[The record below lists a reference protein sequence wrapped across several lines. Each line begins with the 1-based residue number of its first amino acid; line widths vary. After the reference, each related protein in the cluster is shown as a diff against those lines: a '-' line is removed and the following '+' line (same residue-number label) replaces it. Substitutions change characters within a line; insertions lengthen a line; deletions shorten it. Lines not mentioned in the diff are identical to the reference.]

1 MRESLR
7 FLSAA
12 RGGTLWCDFD
22 IDPTFFQGFLQLA
35 SQPAVC
41 DQSVDIR
48 QFGEGDKGI
57 LTNLIA
63 AAEDDHLVGYGEHGF
78 LDFRLPHVRGHG
90 TAGCGKAVGAH
101 KCLVHHKM
109 AEGLRTEIAHRTV
122 VIIPMAPPEK

>member
-78 LDFRLPHVRGHG
+78 LDFRLPHVRGSW
-90 TAGCGKAVGAH
+90 
-101 KCLVHHKM
+101 
-109 AEGLRTEIAHRTV
+109 HRGDVERLLAPINALSTTRWRKGSEPKLPTV
-122 VIIPMAPPEK
+122 QL